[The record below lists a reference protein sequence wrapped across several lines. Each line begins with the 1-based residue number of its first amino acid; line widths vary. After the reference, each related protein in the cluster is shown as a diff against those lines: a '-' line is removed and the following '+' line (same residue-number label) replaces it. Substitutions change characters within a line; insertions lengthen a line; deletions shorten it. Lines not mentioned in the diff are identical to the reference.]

1 MALKINAFNTQEL
14 FLSSISGF
22 ILLLYLIATYLIL
35 SHFNDILEV
44 SLLLIMNPEL
54 RNSKSWL
61 VLWITEF

>member
-54 RNSKSWL
+54 RNSKS
-61 VLWITEF
+61 